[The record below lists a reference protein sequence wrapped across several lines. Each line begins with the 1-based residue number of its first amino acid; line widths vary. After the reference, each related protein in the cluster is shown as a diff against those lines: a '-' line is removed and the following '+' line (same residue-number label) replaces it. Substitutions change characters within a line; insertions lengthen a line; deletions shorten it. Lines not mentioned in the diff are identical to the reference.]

1 MDERGDGN
9 NAETGPN
16 GANLNDSFLNVGG
29 ADPEGQ
35 DFEDLLN
42 DATFEDHHDDT
53 VRSGGLFYDDD
64 DGDDDLGPPE
74 SPEFPPPPP
83 QERPF
88 TRQQRFR
95 ITSNQELLDEMERS
109 RPRFHNPKNFCW
121 KNSCT
126 TCIIH
131 VIFEAS
137 IELPE
142 LMDTGR
148 QTYLHNFVGFLNAGG
163 TIINPTETIRLLQ
176 RDHLVED
183 CIEDLLNNQYP
194 VCLQ

>member
-1 MDERGDGN
+1 MNELSQITIFKKNPRKKIPG
-9 NAETGPN
+9 TGI
-16 GANLNDSFLNVGG
+16 
-29 ADPEGQ
+29 
-35 DFEDLLN
+35 
-42 DATFEDHHDDT
+42 
-53 VRSGGLFYDDD
+53 Y
-64 DGDDDLGPPE
+64 
-74 SPEFPPPPP
+74 
-83 QERPF
+83 
-88 TRQQRFR
+88 
-95 ITSNQELLDEMERS
+95 
-109 RPRFHNPKNFCW
+109 FCW

-148 QTYLHNFVGFLNAGG
+148 QTYLRNFVGFLNAGG

>member
-1 MDERGDGN
+1 MDERGDSN
-9 NAETGPN
+9 TTTTGPN

-109 RPRFHNPKNFCW
+109 RPRFHNPR
-121 KNSCT
+121 
-126 TCIIH
+126 I
-131 VIFEAS
+131 
-137 IELPE
+137 
-142 LMDTGR
+142 
-148 QTYLHNFVGFLNAGG
+148 FVGK
-163 TIINPTETIRLLQ
+163 I
-176 RDHLVED
+176 LV
-183 CIEDLLNNQYP
+183 QP
-194 VCLQ
+194 VLFMSYLKPQFNCQN